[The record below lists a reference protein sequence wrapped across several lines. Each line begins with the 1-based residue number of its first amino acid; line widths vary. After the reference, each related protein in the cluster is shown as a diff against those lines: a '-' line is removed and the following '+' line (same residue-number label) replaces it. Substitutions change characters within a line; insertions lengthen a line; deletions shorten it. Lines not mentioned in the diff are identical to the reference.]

1 MDFLL
6 TPDPGLVFWTTISFI
21 ILLVI
26 LKKYAWAPIL
36 DALQVRSET
45 IEQSLQAAERAKAEV
60 ENLVKVRQKMMDDAR
75 NERDEL
81 LKETRELKDKI
92 LVEARTG
99 ATRESDKIINMARK
113 QIEAEKNAAIKDLKK
128 QVAELSIDIAGL
140 LIQAELKEDKKQKD
154 IIDKYLENVNF
165 N

>member
-6 TPDPGLVFWTTISFI
+6 TPDLGLVFWTTISF
-21 ILLVI
+21 LVLVFI

-60 ENLVKVRQKMMDDAR
+60 ENLVKVRQEMMDAAR

-92 LVEARTG
+92 LLEARSG
-99 ATRESDKIINMARK
+99 ASRESEKIINSARK

-140 LIQAELKEDKKQKD
+140 LIENELKNDQKQKA

>member
-6 TPDPGLVFWTTISFI
+6 TPDPGLVFWTTLSFI
-21 ILLVI
+21 VLAVI

-36 DALQVRSET
+36 DALNVRSET

-60 ENLVKVRQKMMDDAR
+60 ENLVKVRQEMMDEAR

-81 LKETRELKDKI
+81 LKETRQLKDKI

-99 ATRESDKIINMARK
+99 ATRESDKIINLARI
-113 QIEAEKNAAIKDLKK
+113 QIQAEKNAAIKELKK

-140 LIQAELKEDKKQKD
+140 LIQSELKEDKKQKA

>member
-6 TPDPGLVFWTTISFI
+6 TPDPGLVFWTTVSFI
-21 ILLVI
+21 LLAVI

-36 DALQVRSET
+36 HALNVRSET

-60 ENLVKVRQKMMDDAR
+60 ENLVKVRQEMMDIAR

-92 LVEARTG
+92 LMEARTG

-113 QIEAEKNAAIKDLKK
+113 QIEAEKNTAIKELKK

-140 LIQAELKEDKKQKD
+140 LIQAELKEDKKQKA

>member
-92 LVEARTG
+92 LVE
-99 ATRESDKIINMARK
+99 
-113 QIEAEKNAAIKDLKK
+113 LKPK
-128 QVAELSIDIAGL
+128 T
-140 LIQAELKEDKKQKD
+140 
-154 IIDKYLENVNF
+154 
-165 N
+165 

>member
-6 TPDPGLVFWTTISFI
+6 TPDPGLVFWTTLSFA
-21 ILLVI
+21 ILAFI
-26 LKKYAWAPIL
+26 LKKYAWGPIL
-36 DALQVRSET
+36 NALKLRNET

-60 ENLVKVRQKMMDDAR
+60 EDLVKTRQAMMDAAK

-92 LVEARTG
+92 LAEARTG
-99 ATRESDKIINMARK
+99 AGLEANKIIDSARK
-113 QIEAEKNAAIKDLKK
+113 QIETEKNAAIKELKK

-140 LIQAELKEDKKQKD
+140 LIESELKDDSKQKA
-154 IIDKYLENVNF
+154 IIDRYLNNVNF

>member
-21 ILLVI
+21 ALAII
-26 LKKYAWAPIL
+26 LKRYAWGPIL
-36 DALQVRSET
+36 QAIKVRSET
-45 IEQSLQAAERAKAEV
+45 IEQALQSAQGAKAEV
-60 ENLVKVRQKMMDDAR
+60 ENLVKVRQEMMDAAR

-99 ATRESDKIINMARK
+99 ATRESDKIISMARK

-140 LIQAELKEDKKQKD
+140 LIQSELKEDKKQKA
-154 IIDKYLENVNF
+154 IIDRYLENVHF

>member
-26 LKKYAWAPIL
+26 LKKYAWRPIL

-60 ENLVKVRQKMMDDAR
+60 ENLVKVRQEMMDIAR
-75 NERDEL
+75 TERDEL

>member
-6 TPDPGLVFWTTISFI
+6 TPDPGLVFWTTISF
-21 ILLVI
+21 LLLAVI

-60 ENLVKVRQKMMDDAR
+60 ENLVKVRQEMMDIAR
-75 NERDEL
+75 TERDEL

-99 ATRESDKIINMARK
+99 ATRESDKIINTARK

>member
-21 ILLVI
+21 ALAVL

-60 ENLVKVRQKMMDDAR
+60 ENLVKVRQKMMDEAR

-81 LKETRELKDKI
+81 LKETRQLKDKI

-99 ATRESDKIINMARK
+99 ATRESDKIINLARI
-113 QIEAEKNAAIKDLKK
+113 QIQAEKNAAIKELKK

-140 LIQAELKEDKKQKD
+140 LIQSELKEDKKQKA

>member
-6 TPDPGLVFWTTISFI
+6 TPDPGLVFWTTISFG
-21 ILLVI
+21 ILAFI
-26 LKKYAWAPIL
+26 LKKYAWGPIL
-36 DALQVRSET
+36 HALNVRNET

-60 ENLVKVRQKMMDDAR
+60 EDLVKTRQQMMDDAR

-92 LVEARTG
+92 LSEARSG
-99 ATRESDKIINMARK
+99 ANEEADKIIDSARK
-113 QIEAEKNAAIKDLKK
+113 QIMAEKSAAIKDLKK
-128 QVAELSIDIAGL
+128 QVAELSVDIAGL
-140 LIQAELKEDKKQKD
+140 LLHAELKDDQKQKA
-154 IIDKYLENVNF
+154 IIDKYLDSVNF